1 MLQRNKLERSQNK
14 RLLIVCEGTKTEP
27 YYFQALRE
35 DLGLRPQIICIAP
48 NNAVSPDRIVAH
60 ALALYEDDA
69 ASGDRYDTVYCV
81 FDRDSHRTFDA
92 AMQRTKD
99 LSTQADRHHL
109 HALF

>member
-1 MLQRNKLERSQNK
+1 
-14 RLLIVCEGTKTEP
+14 
-27 YYFQALRE
+27 
-35 DLGLRPQIICIAP
+35 
-48 NNAVSPDRIVAH
+48 VAH